1 MTTVSSCEPY
11 STLLSCPPFHAKAKR
26 SFGTA
31 SSTWQW
37 MAPSHAPAGFVA
49 NVKRLPFT
57 SSNPIG
63 VIGSIARSVRPSSA
77 LSKVVSGAC
86 GKTSSTTMSCV
97 SAFNAASF
105 IMQRLHTRGW
115 RAVLMHFRGASEEPN
130 RLARGYHSGETEDFD
145 FALRLLKTRY
155 PTATFA
161 AVGFS
166 VGGNVLLKW
175 LGEQGARAPVV
186 TAVAVSVP
194 FDLRLSAKAINRGFS
209 RLYQARLLHAMR
221 SNAMAK
227 FSRIEPPFALPK
239 LSELRDFHAYDAA
252 MTAPLHGFAGVDDYY
267 DRCSSRQFLKNV
279 RVPTLIL
286 HAIDD
291 PFMSPDVI
299 PTEAELSDQVTLELS
314 QRGGHVGFISAGP
327 KGQPQFWLESRIP
340 QHLESFLST

>member
-1 MTTVSSCEPY
+1 MIVASDFRPAPWLRNPHLQ
-11 STLLSCPPFHAKAKR
+11 TLFAAARPTPRLRLQRERLNLPDGDFLDLDWLDAT
-26 SFGTA
+26 GTEV
-31 SSTWQW
+31 TDGTPVV
-37 MAPSHAPAGFVA
+37 MILHG
-49 NVKRLPFT
+49 LT
-57 SSNPIG
+57 
-63 VIGSIARSVRPSSA
+63 GSIRSKYLRG
-77 LSKVVSGAC
+77 L
-86 GKTSSTTMSCV
+86 
-97 SAFNAASF
+97 
-105 IMQRLHTRGW
+105 MQRLHTRGW